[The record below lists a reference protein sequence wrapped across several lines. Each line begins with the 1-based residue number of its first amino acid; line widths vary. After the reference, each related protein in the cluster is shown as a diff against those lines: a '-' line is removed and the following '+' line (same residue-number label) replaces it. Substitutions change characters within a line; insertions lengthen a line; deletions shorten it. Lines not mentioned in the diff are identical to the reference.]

1 MWTWTHQGEFKK
13 GRLSPLPTLPLH
25 RWSSACERALAWRR
39 RTLGFRYFVLL
50 YPPSVP
56 SSAITARVACAPR
69 LLPLLVD
76 RYITMGGFEFVEDIP
91 LMPPTGK
98 LTQDLPI
105 FFKDTAAQARY
116 LQAQATWA
124 EEDFRELLQSVAAK
138 VNNATNMTSL
148 KDVPGWEG
156 YVQSHFVVFSACFS
170 THFAWNLKETGCGFS
185 DFATI
190 PQVDKNFW
198 LQPSGYPQGRENQFG
213 SSERANL
220 RLPKN
225 LREWR
230 VFAGRATSWAP
241 ILPIQGQGELQ
252 GPILWACCFEHMF
265 FSQSWKRCRMEVL
278 YFYDE
283 RDGEVW
289 SGWFIGD
296 ELAGLQYTCV
306 RPGPADLPDE
316 KGWVDRLGGKDPFT
330 LKFELLGGATSLVE
344 AELPQDAPRCLA
356 GIDWVGWKWWNPGEH
371 CWNRKNQQNG

>member
-1 MWTWTHQGEFKK
+1 M
-13 GRLSPLPTLPLH
+13 
-25 RWSSACERALAWRR
+25 
-39 RTLGFRYFVLL
+39 LL

-170 THFAWNLKETGCGFS
+170 THFA
-185 DFATI
+185 
-190 PQVDKNFW
+190 
-198 LQPSGYPQGRENQFG
+198 
-213 SSERANL
+213 
-220 RLPKN
+220 
-225 LREWR
+225 
-230 VFAGRATSWAP
+230 
-241 ILPIQGQGELQ
+241 
-252 GPILWACCFEHMF
+252 
-265 FSQSWKRCRMEVL
+265 
-278 YFYDE
+278 
-283 RDGEVW
+283 
-289 SGWFIGD
+289 
-296 ELAGLQYTCV
+296 
-306 RPGPADLPDE
+306 
-316 KGWVDRLGGKDPFT
+316 
-330 LKFELLGGATSLVE
+330 
-344 AELPQDAPRCLA
+344 
-356 GIDWVGWKWWNPGEH
+356 
-371 CWNRKNQQNG
+371 